1 MVEQS
6 LFKKVVR
13 CTLQLIGAG
22 SEGMIAQDENA
33 IST

>member
-6 LFKKVVR
+6 LFKRVVHY
-13 CTLQLIGAG
+13 TLQLIGAG